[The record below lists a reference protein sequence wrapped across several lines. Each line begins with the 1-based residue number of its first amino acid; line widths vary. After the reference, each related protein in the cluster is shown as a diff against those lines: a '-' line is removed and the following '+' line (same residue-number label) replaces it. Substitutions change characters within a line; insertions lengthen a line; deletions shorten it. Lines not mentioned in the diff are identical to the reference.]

1 LIFADTDVLID
12 FVAGRG
18 PAADA
23 VAAALEA
30 GRLATTAV
38 NRFELRLG
46 MGGGGRRDRVLADL
60 LAALPT
66 YPLDDRAADL
76 AAGVRRDLRAQGEDV
91 GMADSL
97 IAGIVLRHG
106 GDLLT
111 RNRRHYQRVDGL
123 RLVDLGAA

>member
-1 LIFADTDVLID
+1 VLID

-18 PAADA
+18 PAADT

-38 NRFELRLG
+38 TRFELRLG
-46 MGGGGRRDRVLADL
+46 MTGDGRRRDDVLTDL

-66 YPLDDRAADL
+66 YPLDAEAADL
-76 AAGVRRDLRAQGEDV
+76 AAGVRRELRAQGEDI

-111 RNRRHYQRVDGL
+111 RNRRHYERVDGL
-123 RLVDLGAA
+123 RLVALGVP